1 MADLD
6 QGDVEP
12 GAVPGSAARHSAAQ
26 MRNTIGTYRQTAWIL
41 VISGAIGIF
50 ASIELIVQKISVL
63 SDPTFVPNCDI
74 NPILS
79 CGSVINTEQASLF
92 GFPNPIL
99 GVIGFTIVIMFG
111 VLLFAGIELPRWMWL
126 GLNTGALVAMV
137 FVVWLVSQSL
147 YVIGALCP
155 WCMVVWAVTIPI
167 FWQLTIDN
175 LAAKRMSFGN
185 AISEIVVTLKWILVA
200 ASYLI
205 IAGLIF
211 IRWSDFWLK

>member
-1 MADLD
+1 MKESETVTSNEVLKNN
-6 QGDVEP
+6 
-12 GAVPGSAARHSAAQ
+12 S
-26 MRNTIGTYRQTAWIL
+26 YRQTAWIL
-41 VISGAIGIF
+41 VVSGAIGII
-50 ASIELIVQKISVL
+50 AAIELIVQKISVL

-111 VLLFAGIELPRWMWL
+111 VLLFAGIKLPNWIWL
-126 GLNTGALVAMV
+126 SLNAGALVAMI

-155 WCMVVWAVTIPI
+155 WCMVVWSITIPI
-167 FWQLTIDN
+167 FWQLTTDN
-175 LAAKRMSFGN
+175 LAAKRMSFGTSV
-185 AISEIVVTLKWILVA
+185 SEIVVTLKWILVA
-200 ASYLI
+200 ATYLI

>member
-1 MADLD
+1 METNL
-6 QGDVEP
+6 EIP
-12 GAVPGSAARHSAAQ
+12 RRS
-26 MRNTIGTYRQTAWIL
+26 YRQTAWIL
-41 VISGAIGIF
+41 VVSGLIGLV
-50 ASIELIVQKISVL
+50 AAIELIIQKISVL
-63 SDPTFVPNCDI
+63 SEPDFVPNCDI
-74 NPILS
+74 NPVLS

-92 GFPNPIL
+92 GFPNPVL

-111 VLLFAGIELPRWMWL
+111 ALLFAGVELPRSMWL
-126 GLNTGALVAMV
+126 GLNLGALAGMV
-137 FVVWLVSQSL
+137 FVIWLVSQSL

-167 FWQLTIDN
+167 FWQVTTDN
-175 LAAKRMSFGN
+175 LAAGRLSLGKSL
-185 AISEIVVTLKWILVA
+185 SEIIVALKWILVA

>member
-1 MADLD
+1 MQDELEI
-6 QGDVEP
+6 QP
-12 GAVPGSAARHSAAQ
+12 R
-26 MRNTIGTYRQTAWIL
+26 TYRQSAWIFF
-41 VISGAIGIF
+41 VAGIIGIA
-50 ASIELIVQKISVL
+50 ASIELIIQKIAVL
-63 SDPTFVPNCDI
+63 NNPDFVPNCDI
-74 NPILS
+74 NPVLS

-92 GFPNPIL
+92 GFPNPVL

-111 VLLFAGIELPRWMWL
+111 ALLFAGVQLPRTMWL
-126 GLNTGALVAMV
+126 GLNLGALLGMF

-155 WCMVVWAVTIPI
+155 WCMVVWAITIPI
-167 FWQLTIDN
+167 FWQVTTDN
-175 LAAKRMSFGN
+175 LASKRLSFGKSF
-185 AISEIVVTLKWILVA
+185 SEIILTLKWILVG

>member
-1 MADLD
+1 METNL
-6 QGDVEP
+6 EIP
-12 GAVPGSAARHSAAQ
+12 RRS
-26 MRNTIGTYRQTAWIL
+26 YRQTAWIL
-41 VISGAIGIF
+41 VVSGLIGLV
-50 ASIELIVQKISVL
+50 AAIELIIQKISVL
-63 SDPTFVPNCDI
+63 SDPDFVPNCDI
-74 NPILS
+74 NPVLS

-92 GFPNPIL
+92 GFPNPVL

-111 VLLFAGIELPRWMWL
+111 ALLFAGVELPRSMWL
-126 GLNTGALVAMV
+126 GLNLGALAGMV
-137 FVVWLVSQSL
+137 FVIWLVSQSL

-167 FWQLTIDN
+167 FWQVTTDN
-175 LAAKRMSFGN
+175 LAAGRLSLGKSL
-185 AISEIVVTLKWILVA
+185 SEIIVALKWILVA